1 MIEAKSID
9 FFKDLTQMSY
19 LEQFYDLHNDYDCLK
34 INYKNNT
41 LFLELKKIENN
52 DIIFLGFY
60 KASIENLVFFNEKS
74 IDPLTINILYRGRI
88 DKDGVLLDLSKD
100 NQSYFYLEFEDQ
112 QSIEFWA
119 EYIVIKSSIPKK
131 L

>member
-9 FFKDLTQMSY
+9 FFKDLTQISY

-74 IDPLTINILYRGRI
+74 IHPLTINILYRGRI

-100 NQSYFYLEFEDQ
+100 DQSYFYLEFEDQ